1 MALPSTRS
9 LKAGM
14 WMILAT
20 LGCLIIAMIG
30 FAAHVVALGAAFLA
44 AMIPCGIAAFIVI
57 MRGYSK
63 ANAEIDQI
71 MREQTSLKDRYLR
84 G

>member
-14 WMILAT
+14 WMVLAT
-20 LGCLIIAMIG
+20 GGCLIMAMIG
-30 FAAHVVALGAAFLA
+30 LAVHVVALGAAFLVL
-44 AMIPCGIAAFIVI
+44 MIPCGIAAFIVM
-57 MRGYSK
+57 MRGYNK